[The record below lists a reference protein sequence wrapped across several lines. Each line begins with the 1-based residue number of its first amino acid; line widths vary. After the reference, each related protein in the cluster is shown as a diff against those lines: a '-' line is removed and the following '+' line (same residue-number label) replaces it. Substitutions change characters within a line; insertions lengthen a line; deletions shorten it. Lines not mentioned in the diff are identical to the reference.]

1 MERNT
6 PRLSRRRL
14 SAEKT
19 VSIPAQPAQHL
30 GVLVGGVV
38 VEDDVDHLAGR
49 HRALDRVEEPDEL
62 LMSMARHALA
72 DDRAVEHIEG
82 GEQGGG
88 AVALVIEGHR
98 AGLALLDG
106 QARLGAI
113 ECLDLALLVNGQHQ
127 AVCRGIDVQQIGR
140 AHV

>member
-1 MERNT
+1 M
-6 PRLSRRRL
+6 
-14 SAEKT
+14 
-19 VSIPAQPAQHL
+19 
-30 GVLVGGVV
+30 LVGGVV

-113 ECLDLALLVNGQHQ
+113 ECLDLMGWMAPSRHRRAKLVAVEQHQ
-127 AVCRGIDVQQIGR
+127 GEPSRWRLQRLASIWPSTSSRST
-140 AHV
+140 A